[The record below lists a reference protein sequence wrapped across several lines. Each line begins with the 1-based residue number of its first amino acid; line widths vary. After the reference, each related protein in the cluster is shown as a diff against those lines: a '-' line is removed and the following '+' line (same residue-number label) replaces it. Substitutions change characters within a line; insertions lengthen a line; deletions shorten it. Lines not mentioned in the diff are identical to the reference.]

1 MTNTIYKIL
10 ENEKIASRT
19 YRMILGGDT
28 SGISNPGQF
37 VNIRLEGFYLRRPIS
52 VCDYDEKTLTLIYKT
67 VGNGTEFISTLP
79 VGSDLDILVGLG
91 NGFNTELSGDTPLLV
106 GGGVGAPPMVNLC
119 KKLVAEGKKPT
130 VLLGFKTSDE
140 VFCQEEFEELS
151 ANVVVVTEDGSLGEK
166 GLVTDVIPKL
176 DYTYFYACGPMG
188 MLKAMAGVMKTPG
201 EYSFEQRMGCGFG
214 ACMGCSCKTK
224 NGFKRIC
231 REGPVLSSEEI
242 IWEEM

>member
-1 MTNTIYKIL
+1 MTDNIYKIL
-10 ENEKIASRT
+10 ENEKIAKGT
-19 YRMILGGDT
+19 YRMILGGDV
-28 SGISNPGQF
+28 SGIKNCGQF

-52 VCDYDEKTLTLIYKT
+52 VCDYDDSTMTLIYKT
-67 VGNGTEFISTLP
+67 VGNGTEFMSTLP
-79 VGSDLDILVGLG
+79 EGYELDILIGLG
-91 NGFNTELSGDTPLLV
+91 NGFDLSKGGETPLLV
-106 GGGVGAPPMVNLC
+106 GGGVGLPPMYNLC

-140 VFCQEEFEELS
+140 VFYEEEFAALG
-151 ANVVVVTEDGSLGEK
+151 ANVVVVTEDGMKGEK
-166 GLVTDVIPKL
+166 GMVTDVIPSL
-176 DYTYFYACGPMG
+176 DYSYFYACGPMA
-188 MLKAMAGVMKTPG
+188 MLKAMAGIMKTEG

>member
-10 ENEKIASRT
+10 ENEKIASKT
-19 YRMILGGDT
+19 YRMVLGGDT
-28 SGISNPGQF
+28 SGIRNPGQF
-37 VNIRLEGFYLRRPIS
+37 VNIKLEGFYLRRPIS

-67 VGNGTEFISTLP
+67 VGNGTEFMSTLP
-79 VGSDLDILVGLG
+79 EGSDLDILSGLG
-91 NGFNTELSGDTPLLV
+91 NGFDLSKSGDYPLLV
-106 GGGVGAPPMVNLC
+106 GGGVGAPPLYNLC

-130 VLLGFKTSDE
+130 VVLGFKTADE
-140 VFCQEEFEELS
+140 VFYQEEFSELG
-151 ANVVVVTEDGSLGEK
+151 ARVIIVTEDGTMGEK
-166 GLVTDVIPKL
+166 GMVTDVIPEL
-176 DYTYFYACGPMG
+176 DYSYFYACGPIA
-188 MLKAMAGVMKTPG
+188 MLKAMAKVMNTPG

>member
-1 MTNTIYKIL
+1 MTDNIYKIL
-10 ENEKIASRT
+10 ENEKIASNT

-28 SGISNPGQF
+28 SGIRNCGQF

-52 VCDYDEKTLTLIYKT
+52 VCDYDDSTMTLIYKT
-67 VGNGTEFISTLP
+67 VGNGTEFMSTLP
-79 VGSDLDILVGLG
+79 EGYELDILVGLG
-91 NGFNTELSGDTPLLV
+91 NGFDVSKSGETPLLV
-106 GGGVGAPPMVNLC
+106 GGGVGAPPMYNLC

-130 VLLGFKTSDE
+130 VLLGFKSSDE
-140 VFCQEEFEELS
+140 VFYEEEFAALG
-151 ANVVVVTEDGSLGEK
+151 ARVIVVTEDGSKGEK
-166 GLVTDVIPKL
+166 GMVTDVIPKL
-176 DYTYFYACGPMG
+176 DYSYFYACGPMA
-188 MLKAMAGVMKTPG
+188 MLKAMADIMKTEG

>member
-1 MTNTIYKIL
+1 MTNNIYKIL
-10 ENEKIASRT
+10 ENEKIAANT

-28 SGISNPGQF
+28 SGIRNCGQF

-67 VGNGTEFISTLP
+67 VGNGTEFMSTLP
-79 VGSDLDILVGLG
+79 VGSELDILVGLG
-91 NGFNTELSGDTPLLV
+91 NGFNADLSGETPLLV
-106 GGGVGAPPMVNLC
+106 GGGVGAPPMYNLC
-119 KKLVAEGKKPT
+119 KKLVAAGKKPT
-130 VLLGFKTSDE
+130 VVLGFKTAEE
-140 VFCQEEFEELS
+140 VFYSEEFSELG
-151 ANVVVVTEDGSLGEK
+151 ANVVVVTEDGSQGEK
-166 GLVTDVIPKL
+166 GMVTDVIPGL
-176 DYTYFYACGPMG
+176 DYSYFYACGPMA

-231 REGPVLSSEEI
+231 HEGPVLSSEEI

>member
-10 ENEKIASRT
+10 ENERIAKGT

-28 SGISNPGQF
+28 SGVKNSGQF
-37 VNIRLEGFYLRRPIS
+37 VNIKLEGFYLRRPIS
-52 VCDYDEKTLTLIYKT
+52 VCDYDKSTLTLIYKT
-67 VGNGTEFISTLP
+67 VGNGTEFMATLP
-79 VGSDLDILVGLG
+79 VGSELDILVGLG
-91 NGFNTELSGDTPLLV
+91 NGFDLSKSGETPLLV
-106 GGGVGAPPMVNLC
+106 GGGVGAPPMYNLC
-119 KKLVAEGKKPT
+119 KRLIESGRKPT
-130 VLLGFKTSDE
+130 VLLGFRTA
-140 VFCQEEFEELS
+140 EEAFYEKEFADLG
-151 ANVVVVTEDGSLGEK
+151 ADVIVVTEDGSMGEK
-166 GLVTDVIPKL
+166 GMVTDVIPGL
-176 DYTYFYACGPMG
+176 DYSYFYVCGPMA
-188 MLKAMAGVMKTPG
+188 MLKAMSGIMKTSG

>member
-1 MTNTIYKIL
+1 MTSTIFKIL
-10 ENEKIASRT
+10 ENEKIASKT
-19 YRMILGGDT
+19 YRMVLGGDT
-28 SGISNPGQF
+28 GEIKNPGQF

-52 VCDYDEKTLTLIYKT
+52 VCDYSEKTLTLIYKT
-67 VGNGTEFISTLP
+67 VGNGTEFMSTLP
-79 VGSDLDILVGLG
+79 EGYELDILTGLG
-91 NGFNTELSGDTPLLV
+91 NGFNTELSGETPLLV

-119 KKLVAEGKKPT
+119 KKLVAEGKKPSA
-130 VLLGFKTSDE
+130 LLGFKTKDDVICVDE
-140 VFCQEEFEELS
+140 LAS
-151 ANVVVVTEDGSLGEK
+151 AGASVLTVLESEGTVVTDALPFLS
-166 GLVTDVIPKL
+166 
-176 DYTYFYACGPMG
+176 YSYFYACGPMG
-188 MLKAMAGVMKTPG
+188 MLKAMSGLMKTPG